1 MLQLGDKMKLFIIV
15 FLLFSCSKEEPIP
28 VPNFNGVKAF
38 QYIEKQCEFGPRNP
52 GSSGHK
58 EFSIYLENFLK
69 NYDKDVIIQEFE
81 YTEPV
86 TETVKQGKNFV
97 VQFNKDAKYRLL
109 LGAHWDTRSISDQ
122 DKNLENRKLPVLG
135 ANDGGSGTAV
145 LMTLCDIFS
154 TDIPPIGID
163 MVFFDAEDG
172 GISYHPNTY
181 ALGSEFF
188 AKNLPIQKPNFGIIV
203 DMVADKQLNIPIE
216 RYSYNIAPDE
226 VIKIWDL
233 AEKLSLQAF
242 EKKIG
247 EEIYDDHVPLWEH
260 AQIPTIDIID
270 FKYPNL
276 FYNHWHTQQDIPEN
290 CSPKSLEQVGT
301 LLVNYIY
308 AEKHK

>member
-1 MLQLGDKMKLFIIV
+1 MKN
-15 FLLFSCSKEEPIP
+15 K
-28 VPNFNGVKAF
+28 
-38 QYIEKQCEFGPRNP
+38 
-52 GSSGHK
+52 
-58 EFSIYLENFLK
+58 FSIISVLLIFL
-69 NYDKDVIIQEFE
+69 
-81 YTEPV
+81 
-86 TETVKQGKNFV
+86 
-97 VQFNKDAKYRLL
+97 
-109 LGAHWDTRSISDQ
+109 ISSS
-122 DKNLENRKLPVLG
+122 N
-135 ANDGGSGTAV
+135 
-145 LMTLCDIFS
+145 IFS
-154 TDIPPIGID
+154 QNNPPIGID

-276 FYNHWHTQQDIPEN
+276 FYNHWHTQQDTPEN